1 MSSSGRMKGAL
12 VEVQSYIVWYCFEF
26 GCLVSASRNEGSV
39 VEVPSYISGIALTR
53 AVLSALVVWK
63 G

>member
-39 VEVPSYISGIALTR
+39 VEVPSYISGIAQTMD
-53 AVLSALVVWK
+53 VLPALVEMK
-63 G
+63 E